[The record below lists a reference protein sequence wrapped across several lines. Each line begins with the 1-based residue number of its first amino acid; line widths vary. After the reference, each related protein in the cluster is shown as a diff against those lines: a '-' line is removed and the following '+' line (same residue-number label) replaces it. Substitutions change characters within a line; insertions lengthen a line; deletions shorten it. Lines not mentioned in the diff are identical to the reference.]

1 MPGWCAEWRGPTFFL
16 VLDVGVPAPIHLV
29 QGRSCAGCSL
39 RGQEGADAMRLHLP
53 GLCLRSFA
61 SVHLWGGGCPRNKF
75 WKFVDRGRLS
85 VAYVK
90 ALGFRIH
97 PFRISSVNYFIEEF
111 LGFADHKFT

>member
-1 MPGWCAEWRGPTFFL
+1 MYLLRSTWFREGPAL
-16 VLDVGVPAPIHLV
+16 GVVSEARKV
-29 QGRSCAGCSL
+29 
-39 RGQEGADAMRLHLP
+39 ADAMRLHLP